1 MRSFTMPLKVL
12 RTIPKG
18 VFTFTRIQDNNCS
31 QHIKNVVLAIKTTS
45 QQISDLHFRLTLLIL
60 FLEFFHLPTNIKT
73 NISLMLVYT
82 QFLTDFMAYNVVPFY
97 LDIFSNFLT
106 A

>member
-1 MRSFTMPLKVL
+1 MLPTYKKRRPCDKDDV
-12 RTIPKG
+12 
-18 VFTFTRIQDNNCS
+18 
-31 QHIKNVVLAIKTTS
+31 TTN
-45 QQISDLHFRLTLLIL
+45 FRLTLLIL